1 MSTLRLPRSTLP
13 HSASSRTT
21 STRLVTS
28 ISIALRRKITLLTV
42 LLLQTLQDSVPTQV
56 VSHLTP
62 TASQLLVRATSPSM
76 MLSPLSTRTVATSH
90 LAKTMATTSLLP
102 LTTVTTSPLAKA
114 TATTSPLPLTTATI
128 GPLTFP
134 KAVSGPLSAPTV
146 DTALQFKT
154 LEDTVPLPVTPIL
167 GTEYN

>member
-13 HSASSRTT
+13 HSASSRPT

-28 ISIALRRKITLLTV
+28 ISIALRRKITLLT
-42 LLLQTLQDSVPTQV
+42 LNLLQTLQDSVPTQV

-76 MLSPLSTRTVATSH
+76 MPSPLSTRTVATSH
-90 LAKTMATTSLLP
+90 LAKTMATTNLLP

-114 TATTSPLPLTTATI
+114 TATI

-134 KAVSGPLSAPTV
+134 KAASGPLSAPTV
-146 DTALQFKT
+146 DTALPFKT
-154 LEDTVPLPVTPIL
+154 SEDTVPLPVTPIL